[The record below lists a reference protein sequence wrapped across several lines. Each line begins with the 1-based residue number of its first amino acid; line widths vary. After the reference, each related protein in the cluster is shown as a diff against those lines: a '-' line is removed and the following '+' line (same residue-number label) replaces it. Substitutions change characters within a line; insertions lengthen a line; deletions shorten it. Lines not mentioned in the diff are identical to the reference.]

1 MKLALPI
8 DVPPTHAWDFAIWAT
23 TLAEIEERGYT
34 FACDADD
41 LDSFNYAEVHDP
53 EIGKIFLLQ
62 RHHPPICLGVDVMV
76 QADTPTKDA
85 LAAME
90 RIFGCRE
97 EDYSW
102 ITPYSRYPGPGGEFL
117 DEPVEEAS
125 LANARRRTENWIE
138 RHLPAELEHFREL
151 TEIR

>member
-102 ITPYSRYPGPGGEFL
+102 ITPYSRYPGPGGFFSAAGAAGAG
-117 DEPVEEAS
+117 VCS
-125 LANARRRTENWIE
+125 WANAAPIENTAKLNTDAILNA
-138 RHLPAELEHFREL
+138 RIMK
-151 TEIR
+151 TS